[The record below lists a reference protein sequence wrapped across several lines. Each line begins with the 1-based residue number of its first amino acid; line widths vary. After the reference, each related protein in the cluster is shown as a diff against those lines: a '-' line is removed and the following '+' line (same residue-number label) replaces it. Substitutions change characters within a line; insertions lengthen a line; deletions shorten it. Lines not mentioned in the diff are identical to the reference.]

1 MGIDIGLLTIR
12 AGMVNTGMQQQW
24 KDAYPGLF
32 GKLVSYSMLA
42 LGRTV
47 EQGSYSA
54 LYAAT
59 SPEVEDKGWQG
70 YYLNDVAS
78 PGKETSQAN
87 DKFLGVALWELSH
100 RLIRQIV
107 GEDAMVDWSA

>member
-1 MGIDIGLLTIR
+1 
-12 AGMVNTGMQQQW
+12 MQQQW
-24 KDAYPGLF
+24 KSAYPGLF
-32 GKLVSYSMLA
+32 GNLVSKSMLA

-59 SPEVEDKGWQG
+59 SPEVEEKGYNG

-100 RLIRQIV
+100 RLIREKV
-107 GEDAMVDWSA
+107 GEDAMVSWDA